1 MLFVVVLEHGWYA
14 LGTAGSVFRVVPFG
28 RKQSAFVREARKKKK
43 RREKIVLDI
52 SEGVRGDDEK

>member
-28 RKQSAFVREARKKKK
+28 RKQSAFPREARKKRK

-52 SEGVRGDDEK
+52 SEGEH